1 MRREVPRGAG
11 RWAIASGGRSKS
23 KSETFTGGFCP
34 FGAPSATGEAPPGRA
49 GVPRAALTP
58 GVRPCSV
65 PPVLKMGE
73 ANGTYRKL
81 RLMDPA
87 GMSRVIARM
96 AREVVE
102 AAGGVDGFALVGIR
116 TRGVPLAR
124 RLALEVEKAEGV
136 RVPVGLLDITLYRDD
151 LTTVA
156 SSPVLKRTDISF
168 PVETKTI
175 VLCDDVL
182 YTGRTVRAAIDAVLD
197 FGRPRRILLAVLVD
211 RGRRELPIEAQLV
224 GKKISTS
231 ATEVVSVTFR
241 ETDGEDDV
249 WLLDRHLETKPV
261 PQAPRKPVKKTPAR
275 KTPVKK
281 APAKK
286 AARGA
291 AGRSAPKARAR
302 GKR

>member
-1 MRREVPRGAG
+1 
-11 RWAIASGGRSKS
+11 
-23 KSETFTGGFCP
+23 
-34 FGAPSATGEAPPGRA
+34 
-49 GVPRAALTP
+49 
-58 GVRPCSV
+58 
-65 PPVLKMGE
+65 MGE

-87 GMSRVIARM
+87 GMARVVARM

-124 RLALEVEKAEGV
+124 RLALEIEKAEGA

-151 LTTVA
+151 LSTVA
-156 SSPVLKRTDISF
+156 SSPVLKRTEISF

-182 YTGRTVRAAIDAVLD
+182 YTGRTVRAAIDAILD

-224 GKKISTS
+224 GKRISTS
-231 ATEVVSVTFR
+231 ATEVVSVTFK

-249 WLLDRHLETKPV
+249 WLLDRHAEKP
-261 PQAPRKPVKKTPAR
+261 APRKAARKVARKTPAR
-275 KTPVKK
+275 KS
-281 APAKK
+281 PARK
-286 AARGA
+286 AAPK
-291 AGRSAPKARAR
+291 GRPR